1 MDPVLALL
9 FGLLILAI
17 IVGAAFLR
25 PWLNRSAAA
34 SGRRAGERFAR
45 AQLDRALA
53 EFGIT
58 LRIPLPVAEAQELL
72 AQATANGKDFLPL
85 PDGDIGIRFVEPD
98 DTVVRVAPDP
108 EGALVRVET
117 FREYMGFP
125 QTTALWTD
133 LRSRI
138 RAVAGA
144 RGLTV
149 SDGPPVSYVRG
160 PLLDDRNARWSRT
173 G

>member
-1 MDPVLALL
+1 MLDH
-9 FGLLILAI
+9 
-17 IVGAAFLR
+17 
-25 PWLNRSAAA
+25 
-34 SGRRAGERFAR
+34 RA
-45 AQLDRALA
+45 
-53 EFGIT
+53 
-58 LRIPLPVAEAQELL
+58 
-72 AQATANGKDFLPL
+72 
-85 PDGDIGIRFVEPD
+85 RFVPTYGNTLMGLACSRPLTPEDGWSITYHAPQPRAVLRVVDPD

-117 FREYMGFP
+117 FREYMGYP